1 MSREHMTVTLL
12 KETSALVLRLYVY
25 IQAYMYIYRSGEHV
39 IVALL
44 EETSA
49 LVLRLYIYIYIY
61 KCYIYNVYMMLSRQ
75 GPRAPLEGDR
85 CMCSHRVGCSS

>member
-12 KETSALVLRLYVY
+12 EKTSALVLRLYVY

-49 LVLRLYIYIYIY
+49 LVLRLYIYI
-61 KCYIYNVYMMLSRQ
+61 
-75 GPRAPLEGDR
+75 
-85 CMCSHRVGCSS
+85 